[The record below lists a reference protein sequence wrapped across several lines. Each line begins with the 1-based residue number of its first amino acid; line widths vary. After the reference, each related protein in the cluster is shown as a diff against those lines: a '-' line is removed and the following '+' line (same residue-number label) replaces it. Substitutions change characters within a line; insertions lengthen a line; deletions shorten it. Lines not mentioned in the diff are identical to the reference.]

1 MSFKSFLD
9 HVGHDLKC
17 GLDFILPIAE
27 GMGQTAMNIFAPGL
41 GPMFRAT
48 VAAVVLAEHKATA
61 LKQEK
66 NGPQKLADVLQLME
80 PVIAQGLADA
90 GKASDRASVI
100 TYINS
105 VVQILNTAPAP
116 VALTA

>member
-1 MSFKSFLD
+1 MGFKSFLA
-9 HVGHDLKC
+9 HVGHDLKI
-17 GLDFILPIAE
+17 GLDFIIPIAE
-27 GMGQTAMNIFAPGL
+27 GSGQAAVNIFAPGL

-48 VAAVVLAEHKATA
+48 VGAVVLAEQKAAA

-80 PVIAQGLADA
+80 PVISQGLADA
-90 GKASDRASVI
+90 GKANDRAGVI
-100 TYINS
+100 AYINS

-116 VALTA
+116 ALPA